1 MTEEVISSAKMYKID
16 LLNLW
21 GQIRELSLQLRKNYL
36 QGRLDQKSYAEYVAL
51 LGTMWGELSVVM
63 ENRPE
68 LGDLSAK
75 FKEYE
80 NDFYKPVNT
89 YVDIDRALRL
99 QILIRTALEK
109 LDITRFEEKL

>member
-1 MTEEVISSAKMYKID
+1 MNEEVMSSAKMYKID

-36 QGRLDQKSYAEYVAL
+36 QGRLDQKIYAEYVAL

-75 FKEYE
+75 FKEYQE
-80 NDFYKPVNT
+80 DFFTPVDT
-89 YVDIDRALRL
+89 YVDIKRALEL
-99 QILIRTALEK
+99 QMLIRNALEK